1 MTGVPVVTIDGP
13 SGAGKGTVA
22 QQLARTLRWNFLDS
36 GALYRLLGLA
46 AKRRGVP
53 LEAQA
58 QVAALARELDPEFVL
73 GSPGESVRVR
83 WLGEDVSAQLRGE
96 DCARLASILAAQLAV
111 RQALLDPQR
120 ALRRP
125 PGLIADGR
133 DMGTVVFPDARL
145 KIYLTASTEERAR
158 RRYRQL
164 KALGLDANLKTISQ
178 DLAARDASD
187 STRDVAPLKPAADA
201 VVVDTTQMDVPAVCR
216 RVLQLL
222 EQRFTSPG

>member
-1 MTGVPVVTIDGP
+1 MVGAPVVTIDGP

-46 AKRRGVP
+46 AERRGVP
-53 LEAQA
+53 LEAEA
-58 QVAALARELDPEFVL
+58 QIAALASELDPEFVL
-73 GSPGESVRVR
+73 GSPGEPVRVR
-83 WLGEDVSAQLRGE
+83 WFGEDVSEQLRGE
-96 DCARLASILAAQLAV
+96 ECARLASILAAKPTV
-111 RQALLDPQR
+111 RRALLDPQR

-133 DMGTVVFPDARL
+133 DMGTVVFPDALL
-145 KIYLTASTEERAR
+145 KIYLTASIEERAG

-164 KALGLDANLKTISQ
+164 KALGVDANLKTILQ
-178 DLAARDASD
+178 DMAARDARD
-187 STRDVAPLKPAADA
+187 SARDVAPLKPAADA
-201 VVVDTTQMDVPAVCR
+201 VVVDTTHVDVPAVCR

-222 EQRFTSPG
+222 EQRFTSQG